1 MEDSEQAAIVIDNGT
16 GTIKAGIAGDDAP
29 RKCFPTLL
37 GKSRFTGLDI
47 ALDQCDYIV
56 GDEAF
61 KKRGT
66 YNIIEPIEKGMIV
79 DWDAMEKVWHHTFY
93 NELKVDPQEHPAMI
107 TEPPMNSKSAR
118 EKCSEIYFENFNV
131 PSFYIGCQAVLALF
145 ALGNTK
151 GIVFD
156 SGEGCTHVVPIY
168 EGYALPHA
176 TQSLDISG
184 KDLTDHMMNLLI
196 NNGLTF
202 SKHYDINIIKNI
214 KEKKT
219 YIALDYEQE
228 KQDFMESG
236 NAKDVIYELPD
247 GSNINIGVQQIQCP
261 EALFDPSLIGKDII
275 GIHEQIY
282 KSYFSI
288 DMEVR
293 RTLFNR
299 VVLCGGNTMY
309 TNIAERL
316 CKKMKDLGYT
326 SIQFKI
332 FVPAERMYTVWIG
345 GSVISSQSTFQT
357 MWISKKEYDEIG
369 PRVVHMKSL

>member
-16 GTIKAGIAGDDAP
+16 GTMKAGIAGDDAP
-29 RKCFPTLL
+29 RKSFPTLL

-107 TEPPMNSKSAR
+107 TEPPMNSKTAR

-176 TQSLDISG
+176 TASLDIAG

-196 NNGLTF
+196 KNGQTF
-202 SKHYDINIIKNI
+202 SRHYDINVIKNI

-219 YIALDYEQE
+219 YIALDYESEVQE
-228 KQDFMESG
+228 FNESG

-261 EALFDPSLIGKDII
+261 EALFNPELIDKKIV

-293 RTLFNR
+293 RQLFNR
-299 VVLCGGNTMY
+299 VVQAGGNTMF

-332 FVPAERMYTVWIG
+332 FVPAERMFTVWIG

-369 PRVVHMKSL
+369 TRVVHMKSM

>member
-1 MEDSEQAAIVIDNGT
+1 
-16 GTIKAGIAGDDAP
+16 
-29 RKCFPTLL
+29 
-37 GKSRFTGLDI
+37 
-47 ALDQCDYIV
+47 
-56 GDEAF
+56 
-61 KKRGT
+61 
-66 YNIIEPIEKGMIV
+66 
-79 DWDAMEKVWHHTFY
+79 
-93 NELKVDPQEHPAMI
+93 MI
-107 TEPPMNSKSAR
+107 TEPPMNSKFAR

-176 TQSLDISG
+176 TASLDIAG

-219 YIALDYEQE
+219 YIALEYEQE

-247 GSNINIGVQQIQCP
+247 GSNINIGVQQIECP
-261 EALFDPSLIGKDII
+261 EALFDPTLIGKDIV
-275 GIHEQIY
+275 GIHE
-282 KSYFSI
+282 
-288 DMEVR
+288 
-293 RTLFNR
+293 
-299 VVLCGGNTMY
+299 
-309 TNIAERL
+309 
-316 CKKMKDLGYT
+316 
-326 SIQFKI
+326 
-332 FVPAERMYTVWIG
+332 
-345 GSVISSQSTFQT
+345 
-357 MWISKKEYDEIG
+357 
-369 PRVVHMKSL
+369 

>member
-1 MEDSEQAAIVIDNGT
+1 M
-16 GTIKAGIAGDDAP
+16 KAGIAGDDAP
-29 RKCFPTLL
+29 RKSFPTLL
-37 GKSRFTGLDI
+37 GKSRFTGLDM

-66 YNIIEPIEKGMIV
+66 YNIIHPIEKGMIV

-107 TEPPMNSKSAR
+107 TEPPMNSKFAR

-176 TQSLDISG
+176 TASLDISG
-184 KDLTDHMMNLLI
+184 KDLTDHMMQLLI

-202 SKHYDINIIKNI
+202 SRHYDIDIIKNI
-214 KEKKT
+214 KERKT
-219 YIALDYEQE
+219 YIALDYESEMQE
-228 KQDFMESG
+228 FAESG
-236 NAKDVIYELPD
+236 NAKDTIYELPD
-247 GSNINIGVQQIQCP
+247 GSNINIGVQQIECP
-261 EALFDPSLIGKDII
+261 EALFSPKLIGKDIV
-275 GIHEQIY
+275 GIHE
-282 KSYFSI
+282 
-288 DMEVR
+288 
-293 RTLFNR
+293 
-299 VVLCGGNTMY
+299 
-309 TNIAERL
+309 
-316 CKKMKDLGYT
+316 
-326 SIQFKI
+326 
-332 FVPAERMYTVWIG
+332 
-345 GSVISSQSTFQT
+345 
-357 MWISKKEYDEIG
+357 
-369 PRVVHMKSL
+369 